1 MKRNKSYSSFY
12 LLYLVSTPIGN
23 LNEFN
28 KRAIDV
34 INDADI
40 VACEDTRETGKLLSL
55 VGIPNKEFF
64 SLHEHNERE
73 ATEKVITL
81 VKEGKKVVYMSD
93 AGYPT
98 ISDPGDILVQECIK
112 NDIAVSCVDCANAA
126 INALSCSSLPK
137 DKFLFYGFLDAK
149 IPAKE
154 KELEKL
160 QAFPYTLIF
169 YEAPHRIEET
179 IKSLYKVLGNR
190 NVTLARELTK
200 LNEEYIYG
208 TLEEFLDLDFDS
220 IKGEM
225 VIIVEGNTKEQIL
238 TEKEIED
245 LLKEQIEAGSTK
257 KDAINKVASDYNL
270 KKNLVYKI
278 ATKID

>member
-23 LNEFN
+23 LKEFN
-28 KRAIDV
+28 DRAVEIV
-34 INDADI
+34 KDADI

-55 VGIPNKEFF
+55 VGIKDKEFI
-64 SLHEHNERE
+64 SLHEHNEKE
-73 ATEKVITL
+73 ASEKVVSLI
-81 VKEGKKVVYMSD
+81 KEGKKVVYMSD

-98 ISDPGDILVQECIK
+98 MSDPGNILVKLCIE
-112 NDIAVSCVDCANAA
+112 NNIAVSCVNCANAA
-126 INALSCSSLPK
+126 INALCCANVDN
-137 DKFLFYGFLDAK
+137 DKFLFYGFLEAK
-149 IPAKE
+149 TSQKE

-160 QAFPYTLIF
+160 KGFPYTLVF

-179 IKSLYKVLGNR
+179 INSLYKVLGNR

-208 TLEEFLDLDFDS
+208 TLEELKDLDFET
-220 IKGEM
+220 IKGEI
-225 VIIVEGNTKEQIL
+225 VIIVEGNKEDKTL
-238 TEKEIED
+238 TDSEIEEILQD
-245 LLKEQIEAGSTK
+245 LIKSGCTK
-257 KDAINKVASDYNL
+257 KDAIDKVASDYNL

-278 ATKID
+278 ATKI